1 MKHNNLS
8 TLAAGCLLILAVLLA
23 GCATPLPPPEANPFF
38 EEWKEKAENSRPVLK
53 SQRREEPTILTP
65 SATGAPG
72 TLPLAQ
78 REELLLAELP
88 NKPIS
93 IRLVDVEIAT
103 AMRSLARA
111 VGQNIM
117 VNPSVQGKVNIHAE
131 EMPWNEVFMGL
142 IRSYGLLA
150 AKEGNLLR
158 VMSVEDMK
166 RQVER
171 QALELESEQVSPLL
185 TAIIPIKYADPA
197 LLAESLKLLLTM
209 NKEGAPRGSVSVDK
223 HTRSLVVRDAAANL
237 DRLIEF
243 IQGLDQATPQILIE
257 AHIIETNQDTAR
269 ELGVQWGWFWQ
280 NQLTAKRSIGLTPGG
295 ISGTVDADT
304 GVTTYNAGVSGANRT
319 GISTQGF
326 GIDLP
331 AQAIGNLNPASI
343 GFIHASLSGNI
354 LEMQLSALQKAG
366 KINIL
371 SRPSIVTLD
380 NNEAVIESGAEVPF
394 QTVENQEVKVEYK
407 DATLKLTVTPS
418 VISGELVKLKIE
430 AKKDEVDLTR
440 TVLGNPFIIKKL
452 AQTNLIV
459 DNGATVVIAGLS
471 KERNADSK
479 TGVPHLQDVP
489 LLGHLFQ
496 HDSRSGEFE
505 ELLIFITPRIMMEAR
520 PTPAEAKGAGANA
533 ANP

>member
-1 MKHNNLS
+1 MKRII
-8 TLAAGCLLILAVLLA
+8 LLLTALLA
-23 GCATPLPPPEANPFF
+23 GCATPLPPPEPNPLF

-53 SQRREEPTILTP
+53 SQRREGPTILTP
-65 SATGAPG
+65 SATGAPD
-72 TLPLAQ
+72 TLPLAK

-117 VNPSVQGKVNIHAE
+117 INPSVQGKINIHAE
-131 EMPWNEVFMGL
+131 EMPWNEIFMGL

-166 RQVER
+166 LQVQR
-171 QALELESEQVSPLL
+171 QALELESEQVSPLI

-197 LLAESLKLLLTM
+197 LLAESFKLLLTM

-223 HTRSLVVRDAAANL
+223 HTRALVVRDVAANL

-269 ELGVQWGWFWQ
+269 ELGVQWGWLW
-280 NQLTAKRSIGLTPGG
+280 NKRYSTLTPGG
-295 ISGTVDADT
+295 IGGAIDEDT
-304 GVTTYNAGVSGANRT
+304 GAITYKAGVDGGNRT

-331 AQAIGNLNPASI
+331 AQMIGNLNPASI
-343 GFIHASLSGNI
+343 GFIQASLSGNI

-418 VISGELVKLKIE
+418 VISEELVKLKIE

-479 TGVPHLQDVP
+479 AGVPHLQDVP
-489 LLGHLFQ
+489 LLGRLFQ
-496 HDSRSGEFE
+496 HDSSSGEFE
-505 ELLIFITPRIMMEAR
+505 ELLIFITPRIMME
-520 PTPAEAKGAGANA
+520 TGAGANA
-533 ANP
+533 AIP

>member
-1 MKHNNLS
+1 MKQI
-8 TLAAGCLLILAVLLA
+8 TLLLIIAALLT

-38 EEWKEKAENSRPVLK
+38 EEWRDKAEKSKPVLK
-53 SQRREEPTILTP
+53 SQRREGPTILTP

-88 NKPIS
+88 SNPIS

-117 VNPSVQGKVNIHAE
+117 INPSVQGKINIHAE
-131 EMPWNEVFMGL
+131 QMPWNEIFMGL
-142 IRSYGLLA
+142 VRSYGLLA

-166 RQVER
+166 LQVQR

-185 TAIIPIKYADPA
+185 TAIIPIKYADPT

-223 HTRSLVVRDAAANL
+223 HTRSLVVRDVAANL

-280 NQLTAKRSIGLTPGG
+280 NQLNAKRFLGSTTGTM
-295 ISGTVDADT
+295 SGASADGSAINMLDSNDNVTSRLPT
-304 GVTTYNAGVSGANRT
+304 GVTGQGLGVN
-319 GISTQGF
+319 
-326 GIDLP
+326 LP
-331 AQAIGNLNPASI
+331 AGAIGNLNPASI

-354 LEMQLSALQKAG
+354 LELQLSALQKAG

-380 NNEAVIESGAEVPF
+380 NNEAVIESGAKVPF

-418 VISGELVKLKIE
+418 VISEELVKLKIE

-479 TGVPHLQDVP
+479 TGVPHLQDLP
-489 LLGHLFQ
+489 LLGRLFQ

-505 ELLIFITPRIMMEAR
+505 ELLIFITPRIMME
-520 PTPAEAKGAGANA
+520 TGAGANA
-533 ANP
+533 AIP